1 MFLYLIESTRLTR
14 DDDDIAELSIAGT
27 QYDKGTDAE
36 DEGLHCIDMKV
47 DLDKAEK
54 THLFKKKIYIYKWLV
69 C

>member
-1 MFLYLIESTRLTR
+1 MR

-47 DLDKAEK
+47 DLDKAEE
-54 THLFKKKIYIYKWLV
+54 THLFKKNIYI
-69 C
+69 